1 MSAPVSAP
9 VSGSVSGSVREA
21 AGVRTVTAAERP
33 DLAAG
38 VPELLASRWPVF
50 MLAGR
55 PGHDADLPSLLMS
68 HLEYQ
73 ILLIDDR
80 DELLGVGVSLPLVW
94 DGTVEGLP
102 AGWDGAVTASA
113 DLHERGGTPNA
124 VCALS
129 ITTVPSAKGSDSK
142 GSDSKGSDYA
152 AVIMAGLKQAAAA
165 AGLAEVIVPVRPVLK
180 TRYPLVPMVDFL
192 AWQTDDGR
200 VFDPWLRLHLSMG
213 ATVLGIAPEAMTIT
227 GTVAEWQGWTGLAL
241 PGNGEYVIPGALA
254 PLVIDREA
262 DAGVYREP
270 NVWLAH
276 PTDSRP
282 HFG

>member
-1 MSAPVSAP
+1 
-9 VSGSVSGSVREA
+9 
-21 AGVRTVTAAERP
+21 
-33 DLAAG
+33 
-38 VPELLASRWPVF
+38 

-129 ITTVPSAKGSDSK
+129 ITTVPAAKDSDSKGSDSKGSDSKGSDSKGSDSK